1 MKQSKW
7 WDYLLVIVGAII
19 VGVTYNAFLLPA
31 KLAAGGLSG
40 ITTILY
46 ELFKFDPAT
55 VQYLVNIPLFILG
68 LIFLGKDFTLK
79 SIIGTFIVPTAIFF
93 SKGIVPHGVTDPLL
107 SSIYGGIVLGLGL
120 GLVYRGNGSTGG
132 TVTIAQL
139 LRKFTGI
146 SSGFSQLLVD
156 AIVVITSALVF
167 SFELALYALIAIYVT
182 SKVIDFA
189 QLQTGDNKMVFIITQ
204 NKSDV
209 INVLHES
216 VDRGVTEINA
226 LGGYSGEQRSL
237 LLSVMETKEAIFF
250 KQVMQREQPNSFVI
264 FINTSEILGR
274 GFSKGKYDIES

>member
-1 MKQSKW
+1 M
-7 WDYLLVIVGAII
+7 
-19 VGVTYNAFLLPA
+19 
-31 KLAAGGLSG
+31 
-40 ITTILY
+40 
-46 ELFKFDPAT
+46 
-55 VQYLVNIPLFILG
+55 
-68 LIFLGKDFTLK
+68 
-79 SIIGTFIVPTAIFF
+79 
-93 SKGIVPHGVTDPLL
+93 
-107 SSIYGGIVLGLGL
+107 
-120 GLVYRGNGSTGG
+120 
-132 TVTIAQL
+132 
-139 LRKFTGI
+139 
-146 SSGFSQLLVD
+146 
-156 AIVVITSALVF
+156 
-167 SFELALYALIAIYVT
+167 
-182 SKVIDFA
+182 IDFA